1 MTTFESEDAKTVLP
15 FKQYESFLSAYSTPN
30 QVQQGQYREIIES
43 ETSQAYYNRE
53 YPSLEAASNG
63 RLNPNIPVYRG
74 SEVVFVDN
82 KPINVYQQF
91 WQYKQNGGQTF
102 TDYTSAGVSNNY
114 QDLAVRN
121 LPLRSMGLD
130 TPTPQLVLS
139 NTNNVRNN
147 MQNYGKTYLLTT
159 NLLNS
164 EAFKNGVYYQNM
176 AQSPYRPSNPT
187 ESLEFE
193 HSNN

>member
-1 MTTFESEDAKTVLP
+1 MFHIYQSLSLALNTLCAGCLLTTTS
-15 FKQYESFLSAYSTPN
+15 SFLSLYSTPN
-30 QVQQGQYREIIES
+30 QLQANQYKDIIEATTS
-43 ETSQAYYNRE
+43 EAYYNRE

-74 SEVVFVDN
+74 SETIFVDN

-91 WQYKQNGGQTF
+91 WQYKQPGGTVF

-114 QDLAVRN
+114 EDLAVRN

-130 TPTPQLVLS
+130 KPTPQLVLS

-147 MQNYGKTYLLTT
+147 MQN
-159 NLLNS
+159 
-164 EAFKNGVYYQNM
+164 
-176 AQSPYRPSNPT
+176 
-187 ESLEFE
+187 
-193 HSNN
+193 